1 MYWWYMSSWWIV
13 LTLFYIFLLVI
24 VYKEDDGRWRIE
36 NKGMRDHVH
45 AGPLSLSS
53 ISLVFVSCV
62 PFSLPFFFTLSN
74 SPIAILRHCA
84 ALDDAE
90 RRVLIV
96 SPPSIYRDSTRY
108 CCCVFS
114 SLFRLSLFYYYYI
127 ERNMKFRHNWIIP
140 PLNLRFSVAVSF
152 FLLTLNR
159 RLIERR
165 SQTIETTFKYTNRV
179 TFIFF
184 LFVVFTHTNNNNNSS
199 FSMILAFGFS
209 QLSSVVFS
217 QLPSL
222 AEYHQK

>member
-1 MYWWYMSSWWIV
+1 
-13 LTLFYIFLLVI
+13 
-24 VYKEDDGRWRIE
+24 
-36 NKGMRDHVH
+36 
-45 AGPLSLSS
+45 
-53 ISLVFVSCV
+53 
-62 PFSLPFFFTLSN
+62 
-74 SPIAILRHCA
+74 
-84 ALDDAE
+84 
-90 RRVLIV
+90 LIV

-199 FSMILAFGFS
+199 FSMISAFGCLNCHVLSLFHNCHLSRSIIKNS
-209 QLSSVVFS
+209 QDVGRSLEDFLSAHPFRMRWTQWRLRKRGTLWAVCH
-217 QLPSL
+217 
-222 AEYHQK
+222 HQ